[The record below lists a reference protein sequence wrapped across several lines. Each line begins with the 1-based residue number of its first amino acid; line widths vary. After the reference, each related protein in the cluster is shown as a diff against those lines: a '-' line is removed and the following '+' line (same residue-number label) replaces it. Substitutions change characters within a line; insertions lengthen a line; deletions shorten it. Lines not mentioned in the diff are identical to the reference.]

1 MHQAPRTGN
10 ALADSVCGRLAGG
23 DGAAGKQRTTM
34 ARILAIEAD
43 LKRRRALTTLVK
55 EHIKADLVV
64 VPSVQAAI
72 AAIAERAPDL
82 ILAPALLSP
91 PDEAELLTHMKQ
103 LDTAPYIQMLTLPA
117 LDMLVD
123 APAEQTGRRG
133 FFGPVFNRR
142 PVSLGLKY
150 DRGMVAAQI
159 ADGLSRARELR
170 IEYAAML
177 AYHEAAEYATRQV
190 ALARP
195 GGADVLE
202 AAGAF
207 LAQQKSDSD
216 VDDRRIAL
224 RKGRGEVPWL
234 SGIKLSWGPELQ
246 LINISSTGVLVES
259 GSKFAPGSTTE
270 LHLSGPETNLV
281 VPVRFIRSA
290 VARIDG
296 LGVRYHAAA
305 AFAKELDLAGPR
317 RVDAP
322 TTPPQELAALL
333 GSVFATAN
341 ERSEPAHARF
351 ADGLRRLV
359 GARAVQVRTGSA
371 GSAGGLETLYFD
383 VPGDDRL
390 RTTLQVVFDRNH
402 EVTDA
407 EFKVLRAAAWLTAA
421 VLELEKPVSP
431 AIERA
436 TPMAL
441 LTEQVA

>member
-1 MHQAPRTGN
+1 M
-10 ALADSVCGRLAGG
+10 SY
-23 DGAAGKQRTTM
+23 
-34 ARILAIEAD
+34 ILAIEAD
-43 LKRRRALTTLVK
+43 LKRRRALTMLVK

-64 VPSVQAAI
+64 VPSVRAAI
-72 AAIAERAPDL
+72 DAIAERAPDL

-117 LDMLVD
+117 LDMLGD
-123 APAEQTGRRG
+123 ASAEQTDRRG
-133 FFGPVFNRR
+133 LFGPIFNRR
-142 PVSLGLKY
+142 PVSPGLKY
-150 DRGMVAAQI
+150 DRRMVAAQI
-159 ADGLSRARELR
+159 TDGLSRARELR

-177 AYHEAAEYATRQV
+177 AYHESQYATCQG

-195 GGADVLE
+195 GGDVLE
-202 AAGAF
+202 AASMA
-207 LAQQKSDSD
+207 LTRQKNNWD
-216 VDDRRIAL
+216 VEERRVAPL

-234 SGIKLSWGPELQ
+234 SGIKLSSGPEVQ
-246 LINISSTGVLVES
+246 LINISSTGVLIES

-281 VPVRFIRSA
+281 IPVRFIRSA
-290 VARIDG
+290 VARING

-305 AFAKELDLAGPR
+305 AFAKALDLAGPR
-317 RVDAP
+317 RTDAP
-322 TTPPQELAALL
+322 AIPPQELAALL

-351 ADGLRRLV
+351 AHGLRQLV
-359 GARAVQVRTGSA
+359 GARDVKVRMGSA

-407 EFKVLRAAAWLTAA
+407 EFKVLKAAAWLTAA
-421 VLELEKPVSP
+421 VLELEKPVNP

>member
-1 MHQAPRTGN
+1 
-10 ALADSVCGRLAGG
+10 
-23 DGAAGKQRTTM
+23 M

-43 LKRRRALTTLVK
+43 LKRGRALTTLVK
-55 EHIKADLVV
+55 EHIKADIVV
-64 VPSVQAAI
+64 VSSVQAAI

-123 APAEQTGRRG
+123 APEERTGRRG
-133 FFGPVFNRR
+133 LFGPVFNRR
-142 PVSLGLKY
+142 PVSLGLQKY

-159 ADGLSRARELR
+159 ADGLARARELR

-177 AYHEAAEYATRQV
+177 AYHEAAEYSTRQV
-190 ALARP
+190 ALARR
-195 GGADVLE
+195 GGVEGLD
-202 AAGAF
+202 AASAF
-207 LAQQKSDSD
+207 LAQQSNSEA
-216 VDDRRIAL
+216 DDRRVAL

-246 LINISSTGVLVES
+246 LVNISSSGVLVES

-290 VARIDG
+290 VAKIDG

-317 RVDAP
+317 PADAP
-322 TTPPQELAALL
+322 ATPPQELASLL
-333 GSVFATAN
+333 GSVFAAVN
-341 ERSEPAHARF
+341 ERSQPAHARF
-351 ADGLRRLV
+351 AHGLRRLV
-359 GARAVQVRTGSA
+359 GARDVQVRTGAA
-371 GSAGGLETLYFD
+371 GSAGGPETLYFD

-390 RTTLQVVFDRNH
+390 RTTLQVVFDRTH

-407 EFKVLRAAAWLTAA
+407 EFKVLKAAAWLTAA

-431 AIERA
+431 AAEPPHGI
-436 TPMAL
+436 AL

>member
-1 MHQAPRTGN
+1 MP
-10 ALADSVCGRLAGG
+10 
-23 DGAAGKQRTTM
+23 
-34 ARILAIEAD
+34 RILAIEAD
-43 LKRRRALTTLVK
+43 LKRRRALTTLVR
-55 EHIKADLVV
+55 EHIKAELVV

-72 AAIAERAPDL
+72 RAIAERAPDL

-91 PDEAELLTHMKQ
+91 PDEAELLMHMKQ

-123 APAEQTGRRG
+123 APAVQTGRRG
-133 FFGPVFNRR
+133 LFGPIFNRR

-177 AYHEAAEYATRQV
+177 AYHEASEYATRHV
-190 ALARP
+190 ALARS
-195 GGADVLE
+195 GGAEVLE
-202 AAGAF
+202 AASAF
-207 LAQQKSDSD
+207 LAQQKSNSD
-216 VDDRRIAL
+216 ADERRVAL
-224 RKGRGEVPWL
+224 RKGRGDVPWL
-234 SGIKLSWGPELQ
+234 SGIKVSWGPELQ
-246 LINISSTGVLVES
+246 LVNISSTGVLVES
-259 GSKFAPGSTTE
+259 GSKFAPGSTTD

-305 AFAKELDLAGPR
+305 AFSKELDLTGPR
-317 RVDAP
+317 RVDVPA
-322 TTPPQELAALL
+322 TPPQELASLL

-407 EFKVLRAAAWLTAA
+407 EFKVLKAAAWLTAA
-421 VLELEKPVSP
+421 VLELEKPISHADEPP
-431 AIERA
+431 AGI
-436 TPMAL
+436 AL

>member
-1 MHQAPRTGN
+1 M
-10 ALADSVCGRLAGG
+10 
-23 DGAAGKQRTTM
+23 
-34 ARILAIEAD
+34 
-43 LKRRRALTTLVK
+43 
-55 EHIKADLVV
+55 
-64 VPSVQAAI
+64 
-72 AAIAERAPDL
+72 
-82 ILAPALLSP
+82 
-91 PDEAELLTHMKQ
+91 
-103 LDTAPYIQMLTLPA
+103 
-117 LDMLVD
+117 
-123 APAEQTGRRG
+123 
-133 FFGPVFNRR
+133 
-142 PVSLGLKY
+142 
-150 DRGMVAAQI
+150 
-159 ADGLSRARELR
+159 
-170 IEYAAML
+170 
-177 AYHEAAEYATRQV
+177 
-190 ALARP
+190 
-195 GGADVLE
+195 
-202 AAGAF
+202 
-207 LAQQKSDSD
+207 
-216 VDDRRIAL
+216 
-224 RKGRGEVPWL
+224 PWL

-246 LINISSTGVLVES
+246 LVNISSTGVLVES

-322 TTPPQELAALL
+322 ATPPQELASLL

-407 EFKVLRAAAWLTAA
+407 EFKVLKAAAWLTAA

>member
-1 MHQAPRTGN
+1 MSH
-10 ALADSVCGRLAGG
+10 
-23 DGAAGKQRTTM
+23 
-34 ARILAIEAD
+34 ILAIEAD
-43 LKRRRALTTLVK
+43 LKRRRALTMLVK

-64 VPSVQAAI
+64 VPSVRAAI
-72 AAIAERAPDL
+72 DAIAERAPDL

-91 PDEAELLTHMKQ
+91 PDEAELLRHMKR

-117 LDMLVD
+117 LDMLAD
-123 APAEQTGRRG
+123 ASAEQTDRRG
-133 FFGPVFNRR
+133 LLGPIFNRR
-142 PVSLGLKY
+142 PVSPGLKY
-150 DRGMVAAQI
+150 DRRMVAAQI
-159 ADGLSRARELR
+159 TDGLSRARELR

-177 AYHEAAEYATRQV
+177 AYHESQYAMRQV

-202 AAGAF
+202 AASMA
-207 LAQQKSDSD
+207 LTQQKTNRDAD
-216 VDDRRIAL
+216 ERRIAPL

-234 SGIKLSWGPELQ
+234 SGIKLSSGPDVQ
-246 LINISSTGVLVES
+246 LINISSTGVLIES

-270 LHLSGPETNLV
+270 LHLTGPETNLV
-281 VPVRFIRSA
+281 IPVRFIRSA

-305 AFAKELDLAGPR
+305 AFAKALDLAGPR
-317 RVDAP
+317 RTDAP
-322 TTPPQELAALL
+322 AIPPQELAALL
-333 GSVFATAN
+333 GSVFATVT

-351 ADGLRRLV
+351 AHGLRQLV
-359 GARAVQVRTGSA
+359 GARDVKVRTGSA

-402 EVTDA
+402 EVTEA
-407 EFKVLRAAAWLTAA
+407 EFKVLKAAAWLTAA

>member
-1 MHQAPRTGN
+1 MSH
-10 ALADSVCGRLAGG
+10 
-23 DGAAGKQRTTM
+23 
-34 ARILAIEAD
+34 ILAIEAD
-43 LKRRRALTTLVK
+43 LKRRRALTVLVK

-64 VPSVQAAI
+64 VPSVRAAI
-72 AAIAERAPDL
+72 DAIAERAPDL

-117 LDMLVD
+117 LDMLAD
-123 APAEQTGRRG
+123 ASAEQMDRRG
-133 FFGPVFNRR
+133 LFGPIFNRR
-142 PVSLGLKY
+142 PVSPGLKY
-150 DRGMVAAQI
+150 DRRMVAAQI
-159 ADGLSRARELR
+159 TDGLSRARERR

-177 AYHEAAEYATRQV
+177 AYHESQYAMRQV

-202 AAGAF
+202 AASMA
-207 LAQQKSDSD
+207 LTQQKTNRDAD
-216 VDDRRIAL
+216 ERRVAPL

-234 SGIKLSWGPELQ
+234 SGIKLSSGPDVQ
-246 LINISSTGVLVES
+246 LINISSTGVLIES

-270 LHLSGPETNLV
+270 LHLTGPETNLV
-281 VPVRFIRSA
+281 IPVRFIRSA

-305 AFAKELDLAGPR
+305 AFAKALDLAGPR
-317 RVDAP
+317 RTDAP
-322 TTPPQELAALL
+322 AIPPQELAALL
-333 GSVFATAN
+333 GSAFATVT

-351 ADGLRRLV
+351 AHGLRQLV
-359 GARAVQVRTGSA
+359 GARDVTVRTGSA

-402 EVTDA
+402 EVTEA
-407 EFKVLRAAAWLTAA
+407 EFKVLKAAAWLTAA

-436 TPMAL
+436 TPRAL